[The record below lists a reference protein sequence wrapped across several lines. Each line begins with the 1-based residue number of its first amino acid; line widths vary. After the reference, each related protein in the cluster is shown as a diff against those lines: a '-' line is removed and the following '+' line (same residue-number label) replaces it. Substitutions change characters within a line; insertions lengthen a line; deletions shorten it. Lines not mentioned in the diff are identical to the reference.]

1 MIRCI
6 FDDSYCVKIQANQ
19 LQSHLQKN
27 LAPCYLVSS
36 DEHLLAAES
45 LDAIREAARQKGF
58 SSRDLHIATTGFD
71 WSSLRD
77 STSNLSLFAEQR
89 IVELRLP
96 TGKPGRVGSQA
107 IADLVEQL
115 GPDLMLIV
123 VTPKLDRNGQSSKWV
138 KSLESAGVNLTIW
151 PIGPRELPG
160 WIAARMR
167 QAGLQPDRD
176 AVALIADR
184 VEGNLLAAGQEIEKL
199 RLLHGEGAV
208 TAEDVSSAVANSSR
222 FDVFKLV
229 DAALTG
235 DAKRAAKVLA
245 GLQAEG
251 VEPVIVVWALT
262 RELRTLASLADALAG
277 GMDLAAGMQKAKIW
291 SSRQSLI
298 RSCVARHQTNDF
310 HQLLKATGR
319 ADRAAKGQLRA
330 DPWQVITPIVL
341 QLAMGQ
347 RRAA

>member
-1 MIRCI
+1 
-6 FDDSYCVKIQANQ
+6 VKIQANQ

-36 DEHLLAAES
+36 DEHLLVAEA
-45 LDAIREAARQKGF
+45 LDSIREAARGKEF

-77 STSNLSLFAEQR
+77 STANLSLFADRR

-96 TGKPGRVGSQA
+96 TGKPGRAGSQA
-107 IADLVEQL
+107 IVDLIEHL
-115 GPDLMLIV
+115 GSDLMLIV
-123 VTPKLDRNGQSSKWV
+123 VTPKLDRSGQSSKWV
-138 KSLESAGVNLTIW
+138 KALESAGVNLTIW

-167 QAGLQPDRD
+167 QSGLQPDRD
-176 AVALIADR
+176 AIAMLADR

-199 RLLHGEGAV
+199 RLLHGEGVV
-208 TAEDVSSAVANSSR
+208 TAQDVATAVANSSR

-229 DAALTG
+229 DAALAG

-251 VEPVIVVWALT
+251 VEPVIVVWSLT
-262 RELRTLASLADALAG
+262 RELRTLASLADALAS
-277 GMDLAAGMQKAKIW
+277 GMDLASGMQKARIW

-298 RSCVARHQTNDF
+298 RSCIARHHCSEF
-310 HQLLKATGR
+310 HRLLKATGQ
-319 ADRAAKGQLRA
+319 ADRAAKGQMRA
-330 DPWQVITPIVL
+330 DPWQVITGIVL
-341 QLAMGQ
+341 RLAMGK